1 MAQQGNTQTYVYT
14 EVCFL
19 QRIAA
24 GIIPLE
30 VLVTNVDTP
39 LWTSENENISQ
50 ATQAEAI
57 AYVYWDIK
65 RFLSHRCLCIIYR
78 YLSFLLIVQGSS
90 IKTQANNRD
99 SNLYHW
105 TNKETCLVRCIEY
118 IVTQRHVSNIQTAL
132 QTKLNLGISICS
144 KHHGCYNH

>member
-50 ATQAEAI
+50 AAQAEAI
-57 AYVYWDIK
+57 TYVYWDIK
-65 RFLSHRCLCIIYR
+65 RFLGSGE
-78 YLSFLLIVQGSS
+78 IVRG
-90 IKTQANNRD
+90 
-99 SNLYHW
+99 
-105 TNKETCLVRCIEY
+105 
-118 IVTQRHVSNIQTAL
+118 
-132 QTKLNLGISICS
+132 
-144 KHHGCYNH
+144 